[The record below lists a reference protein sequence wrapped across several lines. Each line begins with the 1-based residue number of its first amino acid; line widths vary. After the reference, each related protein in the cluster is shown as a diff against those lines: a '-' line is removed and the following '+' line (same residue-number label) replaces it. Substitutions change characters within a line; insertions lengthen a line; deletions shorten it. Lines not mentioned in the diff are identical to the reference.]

1 MRPWKLTIN
10 DCDLGAEKNMK
21 SKSWCW
27 LWLSLFAGFSIVAG
41 FLPGWKCVRGCG
53 CNREAANL
61 DRSRVSA
68 LEARTSRSSSIDDS
82 SSSPWKQR
90 PGETEF
96 AYLKRLQQM
105 ASSAEE
111 VVISRNTTVSV
122 TTTTRDGK
130 GYVRAEVWDAQVY
143 KKSNMTWEERV
154 QFDGQRH
161 GDRFMQNEILRK
173 NLWGM

>member
-1 MRPWKLTIN
+1 
-10 DCDLGAEKNMK
+10 MK

-27 LWLSLFAGFSIVAG
+27 LLLSLLAGFSIVAG
-41 FLPGWKCVRGCG
+41 FLPGWKYVRGCG
-53 CNREAANL
+53 CNKEAANL
-61 DRSRVSA
+61 ARSRVSGF
-68 LEARTSRSSSIDDS
+68 EARTSRSSSIDDS

-122 TTTTRDGK
+122 TKTTN
-130 GYVRAEVWDAQVY
+130 YVRAEVWDAQVY